1 MSAPVFVIMS
11 LTLREASR
19 RRLLLAAMFLT
30 LVLVAASTWVFGRLT
45 DIPCGGSPCSPTEV
59 KLLAGTLVILITFM
73 YSFVFALGAVFVA
86 VPAVAAEVESG
97 ISQAMLPRPLRRSD
111 VILGKWLGW
120 GIIVSGY
127 TIATAGLEFAAVG
140 AITGYTPPYPLI
152 AIAFLVSEGLV
163 MLTLGLLFSTLL
175 PAMAGG
181 IVALVLFGV
190 AWMGG
195 IAHGVGVL
203 LENDAVRNVGLASR
217 ILLPADGLWRG
228 ALYHL
233 QPTVLTEIPEAG
245 RYLAANP
252 FWESSPPAAGFI
264 LWSGLWIALVLALAV
279 LSFERKEL

>member
-1 MSAPVFVIMS
+1 MSAPVFVIMG

-45 DIPCGGSPCSPTEV
+45 DIPCGGGPCSPTEV

-86 VPAVAAEVESG
+86 VPTVAAEVESG

-140 AITGYTPPYPLI
+140 AITGYTPPYPLT
-152 AIAFLVSEGLV
+152 AIAFLVGERAGDAHAGLV
-163 MLTLGLLFSTLL
+163 VQHS
-175 PAMAGG
+175 
-181 IVALVLFGV
+181 
-190 AWMGG
+190 
-195 IAHGVGVL
+195 
-203 LENDAVRNVGLASR
+203 ASPYGR
-217 ILLPADGLWRG
+217 RHRRAG
-228 ALYHL
+228 ALRRGLDGWHS
-233 QPTVLTEIPEAG
+233 PRRGRTAG
-245 RYLAANP
+245 ERCRPQTWAWPAGSCCPPMASGAARSSISNP
-252 FWESSPPAAGFI
+252 
-264 LWSGLWIALVLALAV
+264 
-279 LSFERKEL
+279 LS